1 MLIANL
7 TLFAFS
13 SAVLFYVVKYRIH
26 IYAKYEPTN
35 QTSRKRVRPAISR
48 EHPDTEELVQ
58 TLVNLGAK
66 PGIAKSAVIR
76 AIENSPDQD
85 FDQVLR
91 LAIQE
96 CQNGNGKKGKP

>member
-13 SAVLFYVVKYRIH
+13 GAVLFYVVKYRIH
-26 IYAKYEPTN
+26 IYAKYEPS
-35 QTSRKRVRPAISR
+35 SRISGKRVRPAISR

-66 PGIAKSAVIR
+66 QKTAQAAVIR
-76 AIENSPDQD
+76 AIENSPDQN

-96 CQNGNGKKGKP
+96 CQNGKKGKP